1 MAGHSKWANIKHRKA
16 AQDAKR
22 GKIFTKLIRELV
34 VAAKAGGP
42 NPEDNP
48 RLRAAVDKALGSNMK
63 RDTVEKAIARGAGTG
78 EGDNYDEIT
87 YEGYGV
93 GGIAILVECMTDNRN
108 RTVSDVRHA
117 FDKRGGN
124 LGTDGSVAYLFT
136 RTGQISFAPGGD
148 DENYEEKIMDA
159 ALEAGAEDVVT
170 NDDQS
175 IDVMTAWE
183 DFTAVKDAIV
193 AAGLEP
199 DDAEITM
206 LASITVPLDKE
217 GAEKALALIDSLEDL
232 DDVQNVYTNAD
243 ISLEVMEQL
252 DS

>member
-42 NPEDNP
+42 NPDDNP
-48 RLRAAVDKALGSNMK
+48 RLRAAVDKALGANMK
-63 RDTVEKAIARGAGTG
+63 RDTVEKAIARGAGAG

-87 YEGYGV
+87 YEGYGT
-93 GGIAILVECMTDNRN
+93 GGIAVLVECMTDNRN

-124 LGTDGSVAYLFT
+124 LGTDGSVAYLFV
-136 RTGQISFAPGGD
+136 RTGQISFAPGA
-148 DENYEEKIMDA
+148 DEEQIMEA

-183 DFTAVKDAIV
+183 DFAAVKDAIV

-199 DDAEITM
+199 DNAEVTM
-206 LASITVPLDKE
+206 LASTMVPLDKE

-252 DS
+252 G

>member
-22 GKIFTKLIRELV
+22 GKVFTKLIRELV

-63 RDTVEKAIARGAGTG
+63 RDTVDKAIARGAGAG

-93 GGIAILVECMTDNRN
+93 GGVAVLVECMTDNRN

-136 RTGQISFAPGGD
+136 RTGQLSFAPGA
-148 DENYEEKIMDA
+148 DEDKIMEV

-183 DFTAVKDAIV
+183 DFTAVKDAMV
-193 AAGLEP
+193 AQGLTP

-206 LASITVPLDKE
+206 LASISVPLDKE
-217 GAEKALALIDSLEDL
+217 AAEKTLALIDSLEDL

-252 DS
+252 G